1 MNSKQRQ
8 LVLLTWLMAMLC
20 IVLVFLLTYAPDSPL
35 KGDDPGNNITEK
47 DPVEDENI
55 TRGFQLP
62 GIFGD
67 AYNGLVQLSK
77 DFQTGIKAISG
88 GESEND
94 SG

>member
-20 IVLVFLLTYAPDSPL
+20 IVLVFLLTYAPESPFNR
-35 KGDDPGNNITEK
+35 GDPGNNITEE
-47 DPVEDENI
+47 DPVEDEKI

-62 GIFGD
+62 GVFGD

-77 DFQTGIKAISG
+77 DFQTGLDAISG
-88 GESEND
+88 GESN
-94 SG
+94 STG